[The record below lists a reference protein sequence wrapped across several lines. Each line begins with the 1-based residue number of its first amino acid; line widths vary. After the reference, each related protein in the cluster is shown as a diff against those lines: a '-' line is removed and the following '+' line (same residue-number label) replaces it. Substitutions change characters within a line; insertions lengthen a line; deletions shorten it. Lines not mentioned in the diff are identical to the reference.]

1 MSFNINNSII
11 VLNPL
16 PQLLGWGAGGD
27 DTIATSTDGRKDEIF
42 LMRDIRCSDG
52 RPGSISIRIMLH
64 DRASQ

>member
-16 PQLLGWGAGGD
+16 PQMLGGG

-64 DRASQ
+64 DHASQ

>member
-16 PQLLGWGAGGD
+16 PQLFGGGG

-42 LMRDIRCSDG
+42 LTRDIRCSDG
-52 RPGSISIRIMLH
+52 RPGSISIKIMLH